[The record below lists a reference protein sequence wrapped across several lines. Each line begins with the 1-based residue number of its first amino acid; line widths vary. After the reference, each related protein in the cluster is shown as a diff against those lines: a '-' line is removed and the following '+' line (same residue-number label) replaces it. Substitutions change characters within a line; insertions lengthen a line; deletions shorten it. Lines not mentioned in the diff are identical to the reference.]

1 MLSPIWGTFAPFVLY
16 AWRRGAGVP
25 LAVLLQCSG
34 SVWTW
39 SNARAVPGES
49 GSHEGLCPTIP
60 SGSGWRWCFPA
71 FGFCMNLC
79 SRAQGRRVGAA
90 LPLCP
95 PWLRPSPF
103 MRLRSDVSLMG
114 CTGKAARGTRSHGN
128 PHFGDSR
135 VPSSCSRRAK
145 ERVGTR
151 IGTCWAAQLGLQP
164 CRQKWEQQPLWFVS
178 LLFPCLCL
186 YVCLFVCSL
195 K

>member
-1 MLSPIWGTFAPFVLY
+1 MLSPTWGTFAPFVLY

-95 PWLRPSPF
+95 PWLRTGGGRSAAVAAHGERLLGQIPATDHVNRVPGCSPCRGETSGGEGGGYHSPPS
-103 MRLRSDVSLMG
+103 RLRCSG
-114 CTGKAARGTRSHGN
+114 ARCGDHAWHG
-128 PHFGDSR
+128 
-135 VPSSCSRRAK
+135 
-145 ERVGTR
+145 
-151 IGTCWAAQLGLQP
+151 P
-164 CRQKWEQQPLWFVS
+164 CHHVWDT
-178 LLFPCLCL
+178 
-186 YVCLFVCSL
+186 
-195 K
+195 